1 MLDNVND
8 IPIRVRWSL
17 VTRYVELHKIKYH
30 LQAKAGLVESMELQL
45 VQAAEDNYL
54 DDVKLTTVY
63 PNIWLIPTLK
73 WSLGFE
79 TMVSH
84 WSDLQKSGVHQ

>member
-1 MLDNVND
+1 M
-8 IPIRVRWSL
+8 
-17 VTRYVELHKIKYH
+17 VTCYVELHRIKYH

-63 PNIWLIPTLK
+63 TK
-73 WSLGFE
+73 
-79 TMVSH
+79 
-84 WSDLQKSGVHQ
+84 